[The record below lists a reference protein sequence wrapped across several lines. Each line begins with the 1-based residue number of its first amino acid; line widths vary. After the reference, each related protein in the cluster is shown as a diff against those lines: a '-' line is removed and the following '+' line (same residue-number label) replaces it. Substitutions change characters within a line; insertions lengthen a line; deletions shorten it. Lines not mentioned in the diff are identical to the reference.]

1 MYEDLDGDAADGV
14 EGAEDVE
21 RRRGAEAEDGLPL
34 VQHYEGLQ
42 GRQRRGARGDMFI
55 AGCHGDGEFPEMN

>member
-1 MYEDLDGDAADGV
+1 MDEDLDGDAADGV

-34 VQHYEGLQ
+34 VQHYEGLR
-42 GRQRRGARGDMFI
+42 GRRGG
-55 AGCHGDGEFPEMN
+55 GGEGRHVYSWLPR